1 MVRGV
6 FFVYTF
12 FMLMP
17 VVLMVIPESILTEFL
32 GDITESSIAN
42 VFYENNILLKYIGGF
57 IKL

>member
-1 MVRGV
+1 
-6 FFVYTF
+6 
-12 FMLMP
+12 MLMP

-32 GDITESSIAN
+32 GDLTESSIAN